1 MFNDTIEGEKEFGD
15 KAKETSRDV
24 CSDEIEPASIA
35 TERTLSCSGK
45 DYKNRVALAIHSRK
59 THGKCSYLGSAVTAL
74 QFNECEIKYPVKTK
88 LKRHMAT
95 RHNGNLFENVVAKN
109 LEAQIKVKALTEV
122 IASHKVKKVKI
133 KIPMDKNGKGYN
145 NCRRTFQD
153 YALLKTHIE
162 NVHERETVGYA
173 GLNEIDNL
181 ELSLKVFK
189 CQICGKMFR
198 PKRHVKLLEVK
209 NMDINY
215 NPACC

>member
-1 MFNDTIEGEKEFGD
+1 MDTKRLLLFLWFYADCNEDIYSSGEFVEKPDYEEHKHVIDQKFCQEEFNDTIEGEKEFGD

-95 RHNGNLFENVVAKN
+95 RHHGNLFENVLPRIWK
-109 LEAQIKVKALTEV
+109 
-122 IASHKVKKVKI
+122 HK
-133 KIPMDKNGKGYN
+133 
-145 NCRRTFQD
+145 
-153 YALLKTHIE
+153 LK
-162 NVHERETVGYA
+162 
-173 GLNEIDNL
+173 
-181 ELSLKVFK
+181 
-189 CQICGKMFR
+189 
-198 PKRHVKLLEVK
+198 
-209 NMDINY
+209 
-215 NPACC
+215 